1 MNRPN
6 RMVVMRILLYMLATL
21 VGTWA
26 VLGCAPKAEAESE
39 ADFAVI
45 AYYVGDA
52 ETIDRYEVERLTH
65 IIFSFSHLKDGLL
78 HVRNQ
83 RDSLAIRRLV
93 ELKARYPRLKVML
106 SLGGWGGC
114 EPCSEAFSTE
124 EGRLRFARSV
134 KETNDYFGTDG
145 IDLDWEYPAI
155 PGHPGH
161 PYMPED
167 RENFTALVVALR
179 DVLGDGHELSFAAGG
194 FQTFLDKS
202 IEWDK
207 VMPLVDRVNIMSY
220 DLVHGYSTVTGHH
233 TPIYSVRPDEEST
246 DRAVQYL
253 LDIGVPAN
261 KMVIG
266 AAFYARVWQGV
277 DSANNGRYN
286 PGEHTRGVNFKHHAA
301 ELTAGKGWQ
310 YYYDEEAQAP
320 YWYHAEDRKY
330 ATGDDRRS
338 VAAKVQYAIDHKLRG
353 IMFWELTL
361 DQERDGLLKAIS
373 DVVRAR

>member
-1 MNRPN
+1 MKNLFYPLILSAGLL
-6 RMVVMRILLYMLATL
+6 VMQ
-21 VGTWA
+21 
-26 VLGCAPKAEAESE
+26 GCAQQGENDTETARD
-39 ADFAVI
+39 DFSVI
-45 AYYVGDA
+45 AYYVGDDQ
-52 ETIDRYEVERLTH
+52 TIDRYEVDRLTH

-83 RDSLAIRRLV
+83 RDSTAIKHLV
-93 ELKARYPRLKVML
+93 SLKEKHPHLKIML

-114 EPCSEAFSTE
+114 EPCSEAFSTD
-124 EGRLRFARSV
+124 EGRLRFAQSV

-167 RENFTALVVALR
+167 RENFTELVVALR
-179 DVLGDGHELSFAAGG
+179 DVLGSNNELSFAAGG
-194 FQTFLDKS
+194 FQTFLDES

-207 VMPLVDRVNIMSY
+207 VMPLMDRVNIMSY

-233 TPIYSVRPDEEST
+233 TPLYSVRPDEESA

-261 KMVIG
+261 KLVIG
-266 AAFYARVWQGV
+266 AAFYARVWQDV
-277 DSANNGRYN
+277 DSTKNGRYN
-286 PGEHTRGVNFKHHAA
+286 PGEHTRGFNFKQHGE
-301 ELTAGKGWQ
+301 ELTVEKGWQ
-310 YYYDEEAQAP
+310 YYYDEDAQAP
-320 YWYHAEDRKY
+320 YWYNAKERKY
-330 ATGDDRRS
+330 ATGDDARS
-338 VAAKVQYAIDHKLRG
+338 VSAKAQYAIDHGLGG

-361 DQERDGLLKAIS
+361 DKEREGLLQAIS
-373 DVVRAR
+373 EVVRAR

>member
-1 MNRPN
+1 M
-6 RMVVMRILLYMLATL
+6 LLAGLLA
-21 VGTWA
+21 A
-26 VLGCAPKAEAESE
+26 QGCAQQAEGGNATN
-39 ADFAVI
+39 DFAVI

-52 ETIDRYEVERLTH
+52 ETIDRYEVDRLTN

-83 RDSLAIRRLV
+83 RDSLAIKHLV
-93 ELKARYPRLKVML
+93 GLKTQYPELKIML

-114 EPCSEAFSTE
+114 EPCSEAFATE
-124 EGRLRFARSV
+124 AGRQRFAQSV
-134 KETNDYFGTDG
+134 KDTNDYFGTDG

-179 DVLGDGHELSFAAGG
+179 DVLGEEHELSFAAGG
-194 FQTFLDKS
+194 FQTFLNES

-253 LDIGVPAN
+253 LDMDVPAD
-261 KMVIG
+261 KLVIG
-266 AAFYARVWQGV
+266 AAFYARVWQDV
-277 DSANNGRYN
+277 DSVRNGRYN
-286 PGEHTRGVNFKHHAA
+286 PGEHTRGFNFKLHET
-301 ELTAGKGWQ
+301 ELTEEKGWQ
-310 YYYDEEAQAP
+310 HYYDEEAQAP
-320 YWYHAEDRKY
+320 YWYNAAERKY
-330 ATGDDRRS
+330 ATGDDARS
-338 VAAKVQYAIDHKLRG
+338 VAAKAQYAIDQQLGG

-361 DQERDGLLKAIS
+361 DKERDGLLRAIS
-373 DVVRAR
+373 DVVRSR